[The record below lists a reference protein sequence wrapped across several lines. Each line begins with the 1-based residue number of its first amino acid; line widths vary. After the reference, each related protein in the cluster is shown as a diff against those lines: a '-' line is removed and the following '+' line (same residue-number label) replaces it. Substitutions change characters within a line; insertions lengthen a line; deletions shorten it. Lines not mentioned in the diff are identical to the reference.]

1 MILFYLMGI
10 KKGPVWARNRCGRVF
25 SPEVKSDPRTQDS
38 RARRTQG
45 G

>member
-10 KKGPVWARNRCGRVF
+10 KKGPACARNSCGWVF

-38 RARRTQG
+38 RA
-45 G
+45 